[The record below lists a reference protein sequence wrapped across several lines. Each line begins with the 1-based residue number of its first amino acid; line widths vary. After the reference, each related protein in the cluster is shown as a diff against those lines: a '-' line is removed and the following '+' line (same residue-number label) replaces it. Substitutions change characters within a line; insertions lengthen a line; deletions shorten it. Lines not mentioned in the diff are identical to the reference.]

1 MAGEGRAQRVGA
13 IIAGV
18 LVALLAPVATI
29 AVWLRWRVL
38 DQEWTVARLR
48 PMGTDDRV
56 RDDIVTIITR
66 QLETR
71 LAAFEQS
78 SKLDAIRPMI
88 DALGGVPAAAA
99 AIGPQVRAF
108 VFSDH
113 FEPVW
118 TMLLTTGFPHAVAM
132 LQGKADPLL
141 AASGGDVTLSA
152 APLAMA
158 IDQETSGVA
167 GDLIG
172 MLGDPSLSITLF
184 HLRALPYLEFLARNA
199 TLIAVGSSLILLLS
213 LVSLFIL
220 ARNRWNALLWTAG
233 GTILAFIGASILI
246 ETEAEKRLNR
256 VHDASAHDIA
266 RVVANTMIAALFD
279 HFVII
284 VIALAVVMLVAFIT
298 PRWLLPRKHPETE
311 SATPGLASGAP
322 PAG

>member
-1 MAGEGRAQRVGA
+1 MAGDGRAQRAGA

-18 LVALLAPVATI
+18 LVALLAPVATVAI
-29 AVWLRWRVL
+29 WLRWRVL

-56 RDDIVTIITR
+56 RDDVVTIITR

-71 LAAFEQS
+71 LAAAEQS
-78 SKLDAIRPMI
+78 SRLDAIRPMI

-99 AIGPQVRAF
+99 AIGPQVHDF

-118 TMLLTTGFPHAVAM
+118 TALLTGSFPHAVAM

-152 APLAMA
+152 APLAAA
-158 IDQETSGVA
+158 IDQQTSGAA

-172 MLGDPSLSITLF
+172 LLGDPSLSITLF
-184 HLRALPYLEFLARNA
+184 HLRALPYIEFLARNA

-213 LVSLFIL
+213 LVSLFVL

-233 GTILAFIGASILI
+233 GAILAFAGASILI

-256 VHDASAHDIA
+256 VHDAAAHGIA
-266 RVVANTMIAALFD
+266 QVTANTMIDALFD

-298 PRWLLPRKHPETE
+298 PRWLLPRRGAETE
-311 SATPGLASGAP
+311 PATPDLATGSP
-322 PAG
+322 LSQ